1 MAESIG
7 RAMWGSMARL
17 LYHPILTACIHGPK
31 WLRSEFVVGP
41 LMGFL
46 GISNGYV
53 TSVLMILA
61 PKLVL
66 VEESETVGIVMVLF
80 LVLGLAAGSVV
91 GGCGTYD
98 ELKKRTA
105 ALRVN

>member
-1 MAESIG
+1 
-7 RAMWGSMARL
+7 
-17 LYHPILTACIHGPK
+17 
-31 WLRSEFVVGP
+31 
-41 LMGFL
+41 
-46 GISNGYV
+46 
-53 TSVLMILA
+53 MILA
-61 PKLVL
+61 PKLVS